1 MKRLNEYP
9 TPETDRHTGL
19 RHDMHLL
26 IKTSRIMEQ
35 RTASCRDLLACIN
48 SSQCLSEEL
57 HAEIRETLAETK

>member
-57 HAEIRETLAETK
+57 HAEIRETLAATK